1 MKRSRTK
8 RPASKQNKV
17 IQISGFS
24 NRYRMSVFRI
34 DPRMAV
40 TVAEA
45 EILPR
50 KNQSQ
55 IDPEERE
62 QFLRAFKYIIANGQF
77 VDLVSIHSDAAT
89 YRIHTE
95 WIDTDTNQRFLP
107 WHRIYLHELETRLN
121 TTPEGNNIRI
131 PYWDWTVDRDI
142 PDWLKGFRPTI
153 ENVAVF
159 PLPDRPPP
167 PHVPVIQTIH
177 VERQPGTNINP
188 RTGRPFE
195 LPTEVQVTDILSSQT
210 FRHFTA
216 NLENYHGLPH
226 VWVGG
231 TMETYVSPA
240 DPLFWLHHSNIDRI
254 WNLWPSNQTKIP
266 DLQGNDAE
274 MKPWS
279 YKTDE
284 IPIQDTKFFGYTY
297 E

>member
-1 MKRSRTK
+1 MKRSRKK
-8 RPASKQNKV
+8 RSISKQSQV
-17 IQISGFS
+17 IQTSRWS
-24 NRYRMSVFRI
+24 DRYRMSVFRI
-34 DPRMAV
+34 DPRIAV
-40 TVAEA
+40 TGAEA

-55 IDPEERE
+55 IDPDERE
-62 QFLRAFKYIIANGQF
+62 QFLKAFKYIIANGQF
-77 VDLVSIHSDAAT
+77 ADLVSIHSDAAT

-142 PDWLKGFRPTI
+142 PNWLKGFTPTI

-167 PHVPVIQTIH
+167 PHVPVIQTIQ
-177 VERQPGTNINP
+177 VERHPGTNINP
-188 RTGRPFE
+188 RTGKPFE
-195 LPTEVQVTDILSSQT
+195 LPIEVQVTDILSSQT
-210 FRHFTA
+210 FRQFTA
-216 NLENYHGLPH
+216 KLENYHGLPH

-254 WNLWPSNQTKIP
+254 WSLWPSNQTNIP
-266 DLQGNDAE
+266 ELQANDAE

-279 YKTDE
+279 YRTNE
-284 IPIQDTKFFGYTY
+284 IPIQDTKFFGYIY